1 MKKLLIILL
10 LIFITGTAKAQSY
23 QTKEVIEK
31 AESYL
36 KLAVGDE
43 LFKYFQLD
51 PNSYYEYK
59 TRLGR
64 KNWRSI
70 NKGSKT
76 KGDFVNGQNMRFT
89 LKHPEFPH
97 PTTVTVPL
105 TSDLSLESKINLDR
119 VPDFLLEGRES
130 DWLRAE
136 QIDSVVNKQN
146 LKVAKE
152 KPRKYLEYDSK
163 EKTYYW
169 KVINTLKEEKCSSD
183 VEILIIQ
190 PKSGEVLKHSEERL
204 FVLHCY

>member
-1 MKKLLIILL
+1 MKKLLFILL
-10 LIFITGTAKAQSY
+10 LTFLSESVKSQSY

-43 LFKYFQLD
+43 LSKYFQLD

-76 KGDFVNGQNMRFT
+76 KGDFVNGKNIRFT
-89 LKHPEFPH
+89 LKHPKFPY

-105 TSDLSLESKINLDR
+105 TSDLSLESKINLER
-119 VPDFLLEGRES
+119 IPDFLLDGRES
-130 DWLRAE
+130 DWLSVG
-136 QIDSVVNKQN
+136 QIDSIINKQN

-152 KPRKYLEYDSK
+152 KPRKYLEYYIK
-163 EKTYYW
+163 EKKYYW
-169 KVINTLKEEKCSSD
+169 AVINTLKEEKCSSD
-183 VEILIIQ
+183 VEILNIN
-190 PKSGEVLKHSEERL
+190 PKSGEILKHSEETL